1 MLRYVAVIVALAIWG
16 SVGIL
21 SRYLALPSLI
31 IVTYRVLFGAGALA
45 LASGA
50 MRSSGA
56 PARRPARNRWLL
68 ILLSGLCLALN
79 WLFFFQAIAMTQVVN
94 AVLAYYTAP
103 IWVAA
108 TAPFLFKE
116 RLEGKTLAAA
126 VIAGAGLFLVLSGPG
141 AQLGPGDLA
150 GIGWGLLAAIFY
162 ACVTLFGRLLRD
174 LSSVQLVLWQC
185 VSASAVLLPVA
196 LMTAGAGALRLDP
209 LPLVLLLILGV
220 VHTAGALVLY
230 FWGLA
235 GVKVQHL
242 AVLSYL
248 DPVAAVLFAFLF
260 LGERPTGMAL
270 VGGILILGASLL
282 LALKRPS
289 KEAGSSPSGAGT

>member
-1 MLRYVAVIVALAIWG
+1 LLHYAAVIAALIIWG

-21 SRYLALPSLI
+21 SRYLVLPPLL
-31 IVTYRVLFGAGALA
+31 IVTYRVLFGAVALSLIGGAWRK
-45 LASGA
+45 SEK
-50 MRSSGA
+50 
-56 PARRPARNRWLL
+56 PAGRPSLRQRMVVV
-68 ILLSGLCLALN
+68 LSGICLALN

-108 TAPFLFKE
+108 AAPFLFRE
-116 RLEGKTLAAA
+116 RMEGKTLVAAG
-126 VIAGAGLFLVLSGPG
+126 IAALGLFLVLSGPG
-141 AQLGPGDLA
+141 AQLGSADLA
-150 GIGWGLLAAIFY
+150 GIAWGLVAAVFY
-162 ACVTLFGRLLRD
+162 AGVTLLGRLLGGESPMR
-174 LSSVQLVLWQC
+174 LVLWQC
-185 VSASAVLLPVA
+185 VSATAVLLPAV

-209 LPLVLLLILGV
+209 LPLVLLVILGV

-235 GVKVQHL
+235 KVKVQHL

-270 VGGILILGASLL
+270 VGGLLILGASLL
-282 LALKRPS
+282 LTLRLPERNA
-289 KEAGSSPSGAGT
+289 

>member
-16 SVGIL
+16 SVGIV
-21 SRYLALPSLI
+21 SRYLALPSLL

-45 LASGA
+45 LVAGA
-50 MRSSGA
+50 MRSKGA
-56 PARRPARNRWLL
+56 GTGRPARNRWPL
-68 ILLSGLCLALN
+68 IILSGLCLALN

-162 ACVTLFGRLLRD
+162 AGVTLLGRLLRD
-174 LSSVQLVLWQC
+174 LSPVQLVLWQC
-185 VSASAVLLPVA
+185 LSAAAVLLPVV
-196 LMTAGAGALRLDP
+196 LITKGAGALRLDP
-209 LPLVLLLILGV
+209 LPLLLLVILGV
-220 VHTAGALVLY
+220 VHTAGALILY
-230 FWGLA
+230 YWGLA
-235 GVKVQHL
+235 KVKVQHL
-242 AVLSYL
+242 SVLSYL
-248 DPVAAVLFAFLF
+248 DPVASVLFAFLF
-260 LGERPTGMAL
+260 LSERPTSMAL
-270 VGGILILGASLL
+270 LGGLLILAASLL
-282 LALKRPS
+282 LTLNLPRLTRKN
-289 KEAGSSPSGAGT
+289 SPEDVG